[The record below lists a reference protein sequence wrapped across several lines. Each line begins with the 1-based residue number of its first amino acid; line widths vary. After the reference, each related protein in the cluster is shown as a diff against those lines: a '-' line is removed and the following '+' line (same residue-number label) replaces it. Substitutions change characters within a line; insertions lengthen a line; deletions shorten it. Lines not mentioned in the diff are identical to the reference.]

1 MGAGPRGIATAAV
14 RMAVDQ
20 SFEVFPAVVEL
31 ENRASQKVLEKVGF
45 EKEGL
50 LKKYGFCKEVVRDM
64 FLYSFVQYDK

>member
-1 MGAGPRGIATAAV
+1 
-14 RMAVDQ
+14 MAVDQ

-64 FLYSFVQYDK
+64 FLYRFVQYDK